1 MRLDEESFP
10 RLARGVR
17 LHTDAKTGDPILLFP
32 EGVLYLSETAQEI
45 LSRCDGSKTMADIV
59 SALAADYEVDPETL
73 RQDVLDCL
81 SDLYQRK
88 LVVL

>member
-1 MRLDEESFP
+1 MRLDEESCP

-45 LSRCDGSKTMADIV
+45 LSRCDGSKTVAGIL
-59 SALAADYEVDPETL
+59 SALSADYEVDPDTL
-73 RQDVLDCL
+73 RQDVLDCF

-88 LVVL
+88 LVVI

>member
-1 MRLDEESFP
+1 MRLDEESCP

-59 SALAADYEVDPETL
+59 SALAADYEVDPGTL